1 MAAQQIPVYLFTG
14 FLEAGK
20 TKFAQETLQDA
31 NFNNGDRILLL
42 VCEEGEEEYDPSA
55 FAAPN
60 VFIHNIENEED
71 FTTERL
77 DALRRQHRCDYV
89 MVEYNGM
96 WTLDT
101 LYQNMPR
108 EWVVAP
114 EFFFAD
120 SGSFLNY
127 NNNMRQLMVDKLQSC
142 ELAVFNRFP
151 GENED
156 LKLQIH
162 KIVRAVNR
170 RCDIAFETADGKIS
184 YDNIEL
190 PLPYDL
196 SAPVVEIADADYAV
210 FLQDI
215 MDQPQKYQG
224 KTLRLKG
231 KAVTKSRS
239 LKKGYFYLGRDV
251 MTCCA
256 NDIRFIPLAAECA
269 DTGALKNLGWYSL
282 TARVDIR
289 ALPNVYDGPGPV
301 LHALEIRSAPAPE
314 QEVATFY

>member
-1 MAAQQIPVYLFTG
+1 MAKQIPVYLFTG

-20 TKFAQETLQDA
+20 TKFAQETLEDA
-31 NFNNGDRILLL
+31 SFNNGENILLL
-42 VCEEGEEEYDPSA
+42 VCEEGVEEYDPSA

-60 VFIHNIENEED
+60 VFIEIIEDESELNAEN
-71 FTTERL
+71 L
-77 DALRRQHRCDYV
+77 NALRKKHRCDYV

-101 LYQNMPR
+101 LYNNMPR
-108 EWVVAP
+108 EWVVAQ
-114 EFFFAD
+114 EFLFVD
-120 SGSFLNY
+120 SRTFLNY
-127 NNNMRQLMVDKLQSC
+127 NANMRQQMVDKLQSC

-151 GENED
+151 RGDED

-162 KIVRAVNR
+162 KIVRATNR
-170 RCDIAFETADGKIS
+170 RCDIAYETPDGKIT
-184 YDNIEL
+184 YDDIQL
-190 PLPYDL
+190 PPPYDL
-196 SAPVVEIADADYAV
+196 SAPVVEIGDADYAF

-215 MDQPQKYQG
+215 MDQTEKYRD
-224 KTLRLKG
+224 KVVRLRG

-239 LKKGYFYLGRDV
+239 LRPGYFYFGRDV
-251 MTCCA
+251 MTCCV
-256 NDIRFIPLAAECA
+256 NDIRFIPLAAEWK
-269 DTGALKNLGWYSL
+269 DVPGLKNLGWYTI

-301 LHALEIRSAPAPE
+301 LHAQSLEPADPPA

>member
-1 MAAQQIPVYLFTG
+1 MAKQIPVYLFTG

-20 TKFAQETLQDA
+20 TKFAQETLEDA
-31 NFNNGDRILLL
+31 SFNNGENILLL
-42 VCEEGEEEYDPSA
+42 VCEEGVEEYDPSA

-60 VFIHNIENEED
+60 VFIEIIEDESELNAEN
-71 FTTERL
+71 L
-77 DALRRQHRCDYV
+77 NALRKKHRCDYV

-101 LYQNMPR
+101 LYNNMPR
-108 EWVVAP
+108 EWVVAQ
-114 EFFFAD
+114 EFLFVD
-120 SGSFLNY
+120 SRSFLNY
-127 NNNMRQLMVDKLQSC
+127 NANMRQQMVDKLQSC

-151 GENED
+151 RGDEE

-162 KIVRAVNR
+162 KIVRATNR
-170 RCDIAFETADGKIS
+170 RCDIAYETPDGKIT
-184 YDNIEL
+184 YDDIQL
-190 PLPYDL
+190 PPPYDL
-196 SAPVVEIADADYAV
+196 SAPVVEIGDADYAF

-215 MDQPQKYQG
+215 MDQTEKYRD
-224 KTLRLKG
+224 KVVRLRG

-239 LKKGYFYLGRDV
+239 LRPGYFYFGRDV
-251 MTCCA
+251 MTCCV
-256 NDIRFIPLAAECA
+256 NDIRFIPLAAEWK
-269 DTGALKNLGWYSL
+269 DVPGLKNLGWYTI

-301 LHALEIRSAPAPE
+301 LHAQSLEPADPPA